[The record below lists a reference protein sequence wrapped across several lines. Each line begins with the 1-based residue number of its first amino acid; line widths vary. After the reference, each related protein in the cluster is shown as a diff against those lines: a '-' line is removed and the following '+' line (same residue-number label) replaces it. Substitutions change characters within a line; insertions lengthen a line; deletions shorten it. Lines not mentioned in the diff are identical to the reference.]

1 MKVVVSKN
9 GIRIRLTSE
18 RWEHITTGH
27 PEMADYYY
35 EILETV
41 ETPDKI
47 YKGNND
53 AKIAVKSY
61 SNFFGKFLVVI
72 YKETSSFDGFIL
84 TAYLTNKPVKFH
96 GKNLLWKQVN

>member
-1 MKVVVSKN
+1 M
-9 GIRIRLTSE
+9 
-18 RWEHITTGH
+18 GH

-41 ETPDKI
+41 ETPEKI

-61 SNFFGKFLVVI
+61 NNIFGKFLAVV
-72 YKETSSFDGFIL
+72 YKETSSFDGFIV
-84 TAYLTNKPVKFH
+84 TAYLTSKPVKFH
-96 GKNLLWKQVN
+96 GKSILWKQKN